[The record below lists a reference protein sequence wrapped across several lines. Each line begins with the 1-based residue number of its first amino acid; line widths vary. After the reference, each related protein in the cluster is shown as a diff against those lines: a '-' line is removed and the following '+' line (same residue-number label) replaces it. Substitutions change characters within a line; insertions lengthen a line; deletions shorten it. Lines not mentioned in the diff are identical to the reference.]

1 MFLLRKMSMGY
12 YTQKKHLANLNRGIT
27 LVELIIVIG
36 ILGGVVGLVAS
47 FQSGVFKMNRL
58 FGNGIDVSFEGNRV
72 VKDLAQTI
80 RPLTQ
85 SARGA
90 FPVEI
95 AATSTFAFFSD
106 VDRDGVAERVR
117 YYLAST
123 TLKKGVT
130 EPTGNP
136 AVYNPVNEV
145 SIELAHYVRNS
156 ATTSIFSYY
165 DRNYMGTTTPL
176 TYPITMSA
184 VRHVRVLLILDKD
197 NDSPPPFTVTT
208 GVTFRNLKDNQ

>member
-1 MFLLRKMSMGY
+1 MFHKS
-12 YTQKKHLANLNRGIT
+12 KKQQRAILNQGIT

-58 FGNGIDVSFEGNRV
+58 FGNGIDVSFEGNRA
-72 VKDLAQTI
+72 VKDLTQTI

-85 SARGA
+85 SVQGA

-123 TLKKGVT
+123 TLKKGIT

-136 AVYNPVNEV
+136 ATYNPANEI
-145 SIELAHYVRNS
+145 SIDLVHYVRNP
-156 ATTSIFSYY
+156 ATTSIFSFY
-165 DRNYMGTTTPL
+165 DRNYMGTTTAL
-176 TYPITMSA
+176 TFPVNLSS
-184 VRHVRVLLILDKD
+184 VRHVRVLLILDRD

-208 GVTFRNLKDNQ
+208 GITFRNLKDNQ